1 LELGKNR
8 RRAEELP
15 SPAVPEK
22 EADGAG
28 FSLNLP
34 QPRAGDRIGDEWD
47 RSGEDRD
54 GSETAVTPALSIL

>member
-1 LELGKNR
+1 
-8 RRAEELP
+8 
-15 SPAVPEK
+15 VPEK